1 MKYSIGQFASIL
13 GVTADTLRLYE
24 KHDIV
29 RPMKD
34 QHNNYRYFS
43 DLDARN
49 LLSSRWYRSMQ
60 IPLQDV
66 AGLIN
71 DAPAEQVIQSIADAK
86 QQLEEEIRH
95 SVMLLEKINEIHAD
109 LSRISDSFYT
119 CSIKRVPGMYRIQQ
133 TDKNH
138 LLQKECLKRTAQAW
152 MELLPFTFYTFRI
165 ENSENIM
172 GTEELEY
179 SWGLALLEE
188 DQRKLGVC
196 INETTE
202 YVEPSTCI
210 SAVISSSNEEDLRR
224 GDFQFMLDYI
234 RAEGFT
240 VHGDIRGKIL
250 FTERAGAGKKTYL
263 EINIPFEKNFT

>member
-1 MKYSIGQFASIL
+1 MIYSIGEFASIL

-71 DAPAEQVIQSIADAK
+71 DAPAEQVLKSIAAAQ
-86 QQLEEEIRH
+86 QQLEEEIRR
-95 SVMLLEKINEIHAD
+95 STMLLNKINAIQTE
-109 LSRISDSFYT
+109 LEQISVSFYT
-119 CSIKRVPGMYRIQQ
+119 CCVKQVPGMYRIQQ
-133 TDKNH
+133 TDKNQ
-138 LLQKECLKRTAQAW
+138 LLQKECLKRTVQAW
-152 MELLPFTFYTFRI
+152 MEMLPFSFYSFKI
-165 ENSENIM
+165 ENTVNIR
-172 GTEELEY
+172 GSGELEY

-188 DQRKLGVC
+188 DQRELKACV
-196 INETTE
+196 NESME

-210 SAVISSSNEEDLRR
+210 SAVIASSYEEDLDRES
-224 GDFQFMLDYI
+224 FQFMLDY
-234 RAEGFT
+234 AETEGYA
-240 VHGDIRGKIL
+240 VAGDIRGKIL
-250 FTERAGAGKKTYL
+250 FTERMSSGNKTFL
-263 EINIPFEKNFT
+263 EINIPIEKKFT